1 MFIYRCCSK
10 SSRICPTQD
19 VTCLWLIDL
28 KLSINCCLFQDIV
41 YALAHATGR
50 TGRFTLIER
59 WRNNERL
66 LAPQEHP
73 LQVSAHSSTPLISIH
88 IFIHPRNSSTPLISI
103 HIFIHPRNSSIQL
116 YSLLMYIYYYSQ
128 YFKYS
133 VFIFHIYSFINTFIP
148 FYLILHSSIFINQFS
163 EAILEKSNFD

>member
-19 VTCLWLIDL
+19 VACLWLIDL

-88 IFIHPRNSSTPLISI
+88 IFIHPRNSSTHLKSIHIFIHPRNSSIHLISI

-116 YSLLMYIYYYSQ
+116 YSLLM
-128 YFKYS
+128 
-133 VFIFHIYSFINTFIP
+133 
-148 FYLILHSSIFINQFS
+148 
-163 EAILEKSNFD
+163 